1 MLFLGM
7 SPVYALSDGEESAAL
22 SREEGPQTWRFVL
35 CSLMVGIALA
45 TALAFFVHH
54 FVWPVQVVG
63 DIEHR
68 FTWRENM
75 NSVTVHGF
83 DGSELYELSGRCYV
97 RSRGKVDDGRSH
109 PGPAVVTCY
118 DEGVPFRY
126 LVREGMSFTMGNT
139 GGSYG
144 WEKPRATIRVAGSTV
159 VYGLSEYNGRDNG

>member
-1 MLFLGM
+1 MLFPGM
-7 SPVYALSDGEESAAL
+7 SPVYVLSDDEGSAAL
-22 SREEGPQTWRFVL
+22 SREEEPLTWRFVL
-35 CSLMVGIALA
+35 CSVMAGLALV

-63 DIEHR
+63 DVER
-68 FTWRENM
+68 QFTWSEDVNT
-75 NSVTVHGF
+75 VTVHGF
-83 DGSELYELSGRCYV
+83 DGSELYTLSGRCYV
-97 RSRGKVDDGRSH
+97 RNRGKVDDGRPH

-126 LVREGMSFTMGNT
+126 PVREGMSFTMENT

-144 WEKPRATIRVAGSTV
+144 WEKPRATIRVAGSPV